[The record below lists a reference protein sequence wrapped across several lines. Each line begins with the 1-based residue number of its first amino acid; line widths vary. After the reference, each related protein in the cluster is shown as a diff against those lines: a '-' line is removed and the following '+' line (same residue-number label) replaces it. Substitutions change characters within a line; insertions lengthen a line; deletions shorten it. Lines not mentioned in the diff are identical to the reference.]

1 MALSSMTNYIA
12 MQNPVVSCAWLVA
25 NLQLLAPFISL
36 TVDTKKFCE
45 PVFRSRV
52 LLVFAII
59 YTSLSYVAV
68 LVRPSDT
75 INFLK
80 IYNFTESFR
89 VYFALV
95 AGAGFLAYVLVVHCA
110 RRILHSLSAEN
121 CRVQPL

>member
-68 LVRPSDT
+68 LVRPSDI

-95 AGAGFLAYVLVVHCA
+95 AGAGCLAYVLVVHCA
-110 RRILHSLSAEN
+110 RCILHSLSAEN